1 MLTAEEY
8 LELAIQAIKSGD
20 HVKGDE
26 YIYKSAEL
34 GNSIAIDFLAELK
47 RIELLKG
54 QLPQNQL
61 GLVDDFN
68 INSQHVI
75 QDISQLMERDLIGNI
90 NNLRKITHDYSSHT
104 ALSELLLYYTI
115 DNLLE
120 YYQKARY
127 LPFGVVVQVKKLVIK
142 AFKNISINKFE
153 TELIIETYEKIL
165 EEAIWDIDI
174 VYKNTVYMNRLNS

>member
-1 MLTAEEY
+1 
-8 LELAIQAIKSGD
+8 
-20 HVKGDE
+20 
-26 YIYKSAEL
+26 
-34 GNSIAIDFLAELK
+34 
-47 RIELLKG
+47 
-54 QLPQNQL
+54 
-61 GLVDDFN
+61 
-68 INSQHVI
+68 
-75 QDISQLMERDLIGNI
+75 MERDLIGNI